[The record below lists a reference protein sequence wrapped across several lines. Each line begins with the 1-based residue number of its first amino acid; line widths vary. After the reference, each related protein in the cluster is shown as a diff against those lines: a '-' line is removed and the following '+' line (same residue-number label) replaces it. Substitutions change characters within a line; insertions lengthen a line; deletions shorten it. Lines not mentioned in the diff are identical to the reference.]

1 MLVPQWLSLMASG
14 EKQSVADCKNDCKN
28 DRADEQADA
37 PGREKSTYAAIG
49 SLLGMVVSI

>member
-1 MLVPQWLSLMASG
+1 LLFPQWLSLMASG
-14 EKQSVADCKNDCKN
+14 EKQSVADCKN

-49 SLLGMVVSI
+49 SLLEMVVST